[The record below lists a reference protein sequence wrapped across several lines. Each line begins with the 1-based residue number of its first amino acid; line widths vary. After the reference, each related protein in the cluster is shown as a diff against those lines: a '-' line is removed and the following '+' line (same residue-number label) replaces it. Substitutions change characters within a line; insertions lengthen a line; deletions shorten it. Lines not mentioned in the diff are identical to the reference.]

1 MNGLPNIA
9 GLITAIQQTGV
20 SFGGA
25 VLINTVFGKKWGIVN
40 EFGIPLLLADN
51 VLGLAHDDSAT
62 ISSLPVEGGSFASY
76 NKVDNPAIATVQMSK
91 GSGGVTERGLFL
103 AQLQTYKKSTI
114 AVNVITPEYVYL
126 NYQVIGINLTRE
138 ATDGVTLLKVNVE
151 LQEVR
156 EAKVDYSYEE
166 VKNPEDAKTKDGG
179 QKQPEQ
185 RESGLLDIV
194 NSIGKIF
201 S

>member
-9 GLITAIQQTGV
+9 GLGTALQQTAI

-25 VLINTVFGKKWGIVN
+25 ALINAVFGKQWGIVN

-51 VLGLAHDDSAT
+51 VLGLAHDDSSA

-91 GSGGVTERGLFL
+91 SSGGALERGLFL
-103 AQLQTYKKSTI
+103 TQLHTFKKSTLSFH
-114 AVNVITPEYVYL
+114 VITPEYVYT
-126 NYQVIGINLTRE
+126 NYQIIGINQSRE
-138 ATDGVTLLKVNVE
+138 ATDGVTLLKVNIE

-166 VKNPEDAKTKDGG
+166 VKNPEDATTKDGG

-185 RESGLLDIV
+185 KTSVLFDA
-194 NSIGKIF
+194 IGKILK
-201 S
+201 

>member
-9 GLITAIQQTGV
+9 GLVTAIQQTGV

-25 VLINTVFGKKWGIVN
+25 VLINAVFGKKWGIVN

-62 ISSLPVEGGSFASY
+62 ISSLPVEGGSFTSY

-91 GSGGVTERGLFL
+91 GSGGVTGRGLFL

-114 AVNVITPEYVYL
+114 SVNVITPEYVYM
-126 NYQVIGINLTRE
+126 NYQVIGINQSRE
-138 ATDGVTLLKVNVE
+138 SGDGVTLLKVNIE

-166 VKNPEDAKTKDGG
+166 VKNPEDATTKDGG
-179 QKQPEQ
+179 DKQPEQ
-185 RESGLLDIV
+185 KTSALFDI
-194 NSIGKIF
+194 IGKVL